1 MAWPPTLPLNF
12 PKYVSAQN
20 FFCPTFYQDASV
32 FGTTCMK
39 YVQKHFWREHL
50 CALQVFLCAPVSQL
64 VCTHTCAQLRR
75 NIDPDAWN
83 KVQPIRGTKMME
95 GSGREGAKNEITKIL
110 INDGIKPIGYHA

>member
-1 MAWPPTLPLNF
+1 
-12 PKYVSAQN
+12 
-20 FFCPTFYQDASV
+20 
-32 FGTTCMK
+32 MK

-64 VCTHTCAQLRR
+64 VCAHTCAQLRR
-75 NIDPDAWN
+75 NIGPDAWN